1 MARTRGRAR
10 FAVTLPL
17 NARWLLAVI
26 YVGFVSLGLPDGTV
40 GVAWPAIYPDL
51 GLAVGLAGTITLV
64 VTVLAGASGFAS
76 GHIVGRFGTGPV
88 VLVSCALTG
97 SALLIVGSA
106 DGFAWLL
113 AAAVPLGLGAG
124 AVDAGLNSYV
134 ARHYSGRHMNWLHA
148 CWGVGATAGPL
159 VMAQA
164 LATAGGW
171 RAGYLRLGC
180 AQLAL
185 AALFLLTLRLWDRVP
200 PRSTPHATSAARRA
214 PTLGA
219 DTFAGWL
226 APAIFALYAAVELTA
241 GLWAGTILVVGR
253 GFTAELAAPLTAAYY
268 AAITGGRIGVG
279 FVVERWGNR
288 PLVAAGTGLALLGA
302 LLFAGTTST
311 AASAIAL
318 VLFGLG
324 LAPVYPCLMHEV
336 PRRFAP
342 EAAPVVIGRQSG
354 AASLGAA
361 VLPAAAGAI
370 AQQSLA
376 TIPWV
381 LVASLVILIASI
393 RRLDRLT

>member
-1 MARTRGRAR
+1 M
-10 FAVTLPL
+10 TLPL
-17 NARWLLAVI
+17 NSRWLLAVI
-26 YVGFVSLGLPDGTV
+26 YLGFVSLGLPDGAL

-64 VTVLAGASGFAS
+64 VTLLSGASGFAS
-76 GHIVGRFGTGPV
+76 GHIIGRLRTGPV

-97 SALLIVGSA
+97 SALVAIGRA

-113 AAAVPLGLGAG
+113 VAAVPLGLGAG

-185 AALFLLTLRLWDRVP
+185 AVLFFLTLRLWDRVP
-200 PRSTPHATSAARRA
+200 TRSTTHAASAALRTPA
-214 PTLGA
+214 LGA
-219 DTFAGWL
+219 ATFAGWF
-226 APAIFALYAAVELTA
+226 APAIFALYTAVEFTA

-253 GFTAELAAPLTAAYY
+253 GLTAELAATLTASYY
-268 AAITGGRIGVG
+268 AAITIGRIGVG

-288 PLVAAGTGLALLGA
+288 RLVAVGTVLALAGA
-302 LLFAGTTST
+302 LLFAITTSP
-311 AASAIAL
+311 AAAAIAL
-318 VLFGLG
+318 GLIGLG

-342 EAAPVVIGRQSG
+342 EAASIVIGRQSG
-354 AASLGAA
+354 AAALGAA
-361 VLPAAAGAI
+361 VLPAAAGLLVETH
-370 AQQSLA
+370 LA
-376 TIPWV
+376 ALPWV
-381 LVASLVILIASI
+381 LVAGIVILIASI

>member
-1 MARTRGRAR
+1 M
-10 FAVTLPL
+10 TLPRDT
-17 NARWLLAVI
+17 RWLLAII
-26 YVGFVSLGLPDGTV
+26 YLGFVSLGLPDGTL

-51 GLAVGLAGTITLV
+51 GLAIGLAGTITLV
-64 VTVLAGASGFAS
+64 VTLLSGASGFAS

-88 VLVSCALTG
+88 VLISCALTG
-97 SALLIVGSA
+97 SALVAIGRA
-106 DGFAWLL
+106 DSFTWLL
-113 AAAVPLGLGAG
+113 VAAVPLGLGAG

-159 VMAQA
+159 VLAQA

-185 AALFLLTLRLWDRVP
+185 AVLFLLTLRRWDRVP
-200 PRSTPHATSAARRA
+200 TRSTTHAAAALRA

-253 GFTAELAAPLTAAYY
+253 GLTAELAATLTAAYY
-268 AAITGGRIGVG
+268 AAITLGRIGVG
-279 FVVERWGNR
+279 FVVERRGNR
-288 PLVAAGTGLALLGA
+288 QLVAAGTGLALMGA
-302 LLFAGTTST
+302 LLFAGTTSP
-311 AASAIAL
+311 AAAAIAL
-318 VLFGLG
+318 ALFGLG

-354 AASLGAA
+354 AAYLGAA
-361 VLPAAAGAI
+361 VLPAAAGAL
-370 AQQSLA
+370 AQHSLA
-376 TIPWV
+376 AIPWV
-381 LVASLVILIASI
+381 LTAGIVILIASI